1 MAISLHTH
9 SAYSLLDGASR
20 PYDLIKRGSELGY
33 VAIALTDH
41 DSVSGVWEF
50 QRLALDA
57 GIKPII
63 EIGRAHV

>member
-33 VAIALTDH
+33 VCNI
-41 DSVSGVWEF
+41 F
-50 QRLALDA
+50 
-57 GIKPII
+57 
-63 EIGRAHV
+63 